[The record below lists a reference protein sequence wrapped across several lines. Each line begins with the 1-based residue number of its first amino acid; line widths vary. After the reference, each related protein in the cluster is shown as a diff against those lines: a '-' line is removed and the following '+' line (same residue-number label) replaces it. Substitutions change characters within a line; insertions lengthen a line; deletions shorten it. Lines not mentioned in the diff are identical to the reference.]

1 MKFKK
6 SLFILIL
13 AVFLISIAAVCASD
27 VNDTQMAS
35 QDDAAIESTDENMIM
50 VEDSEPAVST
60 AENGEIV
67 SAGVDDEIVGAEN
80 DLEELSAN
88 PGTYSGL
95 SSEIGSGG
103 DIVLTHDYYT
113 YDNGI
118 TIVISIDNSVID
130 GKGAIIDMAGSNMRA
145 FNVTASGVTIKNLT
159 IRNANAEGNGG
170 AVYFWGQGTVTNC
183 NFNNNT
189 ASSDGGAVYFYE
201 NGEVTN
207 CSFINNTASSD
218 GGALYF
224 NGDCELTN
232 CIFVNNIVE
241 YFGGAVNIKQ
251 NGNVTNCNFTNN
263 QVTGFISWAGAVEM
277 DTCLKKRSS
286 L

>member
-6 SLFILIL
+6 SMLILIL
-13 AVFLISIAAVCASD
+13 AVFLISIAGVCASD

-50 VEDSEPAVST
+50 VEDIEPAVST

-113 YDNGI
+113 YDNGTTI
-118 TIVISIDNSVID
+118 TISTSNSVID
-130 GKGAIIDMAGSNMRA
+130 GNGTIYQTTYDQEATITCYLKVGKVINGYSRK
-145 FNVTASGVTIKNLT
+145 VTIK
-159 IRNANAEGNGG
+159 A
-170 AVYFWGQGTVTNC
+170 Y
-183 NFNNNT
+183 
-189 ASSDGGAVYFYE
+189 S
-201 NGEVTN
+201 
-207 CSFINNTASSD
+207 
-218 GGALYF
+218 
-224 NGDCELTN
+224 ELQ
-232 CIFVNNIVE
+232 CIDYVVDWLP
-241 YFGGAVNIKQ
+241 
-251 NGNVTNCNFTNN
+251 NV
-263 QVTGFISWAGAVEM
+263 IEE
-277 DTCLKKRSS
+277 LKKIMEEE